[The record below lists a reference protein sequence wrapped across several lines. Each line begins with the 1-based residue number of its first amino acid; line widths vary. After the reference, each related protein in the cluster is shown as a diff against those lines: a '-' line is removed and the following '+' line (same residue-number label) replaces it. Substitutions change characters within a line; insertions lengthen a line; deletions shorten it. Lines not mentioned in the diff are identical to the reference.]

1 MQYLSR
7 RAGAAAAVWR
17 SIKQF
22 STMATPVPDTPANSS
37 SNNSTSGR
45 SPRPDRDAFLRRLE
59 ERQRQRQIQQE
70 DNDGGNGGPPGAETG
85 GTPEVPGGGDGTA
98 AAAGVGADSRGSD
111 QKRPAPSTPAG
122 AAAVAVAA
130 STHTS
135 TSARRRSGI
144 PPMRASSSSS
154 VSPSMQ
160 HAKERYEAL
169 RRGKDSVDLPS
180 SAKAEGNGTNSPAR
194 KGPEEDGT
202 EKKMATEAD
211 TSMSTP
217 ATVQSEAAA
226 ASTAASVT
234 AASTS
239 AVQEVSS
246 VVDRNEAR
254 TVESMETD
262 ADGST
267 PLILSYLSECGI
279 SLTADL
285 GIFVPADTATGPA
298 GPQFTQRLE
307 EAFDPASLRTL
318 LDMSQKRKGDHTVLV
333 GEDESGD
340 GKENSLAGAN
350 TYLERVREQFADRPA
365 VYDEFV
371 ALMLDLDNDKIDIH
385 TVTRKVVTLFR
396 GHDDLIVSFNEHLP
410 EGCSIELTGTDLN
423 NGERSD
429 AAAAAAAASR
439 DLLAEKSFEEE
450 RWEHYKRARSTTN
463 AAVNESASEAGQQ
476 GGSGS
481 GSSVGAGDDTSTVPP
496 LREIRGGAPSASTST
511 VTGPN
516 ATTLSYSP
524 RISDLTMPPS
534 LATNGIGTGANSV
547 SNGGGADTIRTDATV
562 AGEVGGASAAVEEQ
576 EAEFDL
582 SSLEPW
588 QRALF
593 RRIDEQTRLV
603 RQIEG
608 RVDALAETIRIQ
620 QQQQQQTFRHQHPAF
635 GQQPPFQQPEA
646 AATRLMEIPQ
656 NRDEAVQMLRNIPPP
671 PGGNAP
677 GLAQQDGAVQQ
688 QGQPLPNQPQQQQF
702 FFLSILELLVEGLI
716 TILTAPYAVGL
727 HITSVLS
734 TLRPVRLLRHLYRE
748 ADRRGVLRRFDLSLL
763 FKFVFVSAILA
774 GRAGGAGRRRGGN
787 RAGGG
792 AELLSL
798 AELWDRH
805 RLSILIGG
813 TVLGLLYQTGFV
825 NLVWDVIVK
834 EDAIGMIWRDEDIR
848 DEEGAGAVVE
858 AADNAE
864 NNDNAAARGD
874 VDAAA
879 DAADRNGARINQ
891 DANQANNAANG
902 GGGNAGAAAAR
913 QPARRAPPPRPAPPQ
928 QPGFFGGGIE
938 PVPAN
943 GGFSALGFVVDI
955 VYIIGSLFLSLLP
968 AWHPEPI
975 RRPPPGEPQ
984 QRANA
989 DGDNGDGDA
998 NIDGGDDNDN
1008 DDAMN
1013 GDDNDDPVQG
1023 NE

>member
-1 MQYLSR
+1 MD
-7 RAGAAAAVWR
+7 
-17 SIKQF
+17 
-22 STMATPVPDTPANSS
+22 TPVPDTPANSS
-37 SNNSTSGR
+37 IGNSTQGR

-59 ERQRQRQIQQE
+59 ERQRQRQMQQE
-70 DNDGGNGGPPGAETG
+70 DNDEGKGGLPDAEA

-98 AAAGVGADSRGSD
+98 NADAAGVGADGRKGD
-111 QKRPAPSTPAG
+111 QERPAPSTPAG
-122 AAAVAVAA
+122 EATVAVAA
-130 STHTS
+130 STP

-144 PPMRASSSSS
+144 PPPRASSASPGSS
-154 VSPSMQ
+154 VPPSMK
-160 HAKERYEAL
+160 HAKERYEVL
-169 RRGKDSVDLPS
+169 RQGKDTEDLPS
-180 SAKAEGNGTNSPAR
+180 STKAAGNGTNSPAK
-194 KGPEEDGT
+194 KGSEEDGT
-202 EKKMATEAD
+202 EKKIATEAD
-211 TSMSTP
+211 ASVP
-217 ATVQSEAAA
+217 A
-226 ASTAASVT
+226 ASTL
-234 AASTS
+234 
-239 AVQEVSS
+239 AVQVGSS

-254 TVESMETD
+254 RVESMETD
-262 ADGST
+262 ADAST

-285 GIFVPADTATGPA
+285 GIFVPANTASGPA

-307 EAFDPASLRTL
+307 EAFDPASFQAL
-318 LDMSQKRKGDHTVLV
+318 LDMSRKRKGDHIVLAS
-333 GEDESGD
+333 EDETGD
-340 GKENSLAGAN
+340 GIENSLAGAN
-350 TYLERVREQFADRPA
+350 TYLERVKEQFADRPA
-365 VYDEFV
+365 VYDEFT
-371 ALMLDLDNDKIDIH
+371 ALMLDFENDKVDIQ
-385 TVTRKVVTLFR
+385 TVASKVVTLFR
-396 GHDDLIVSFNEHLP
+396 GHDDLIMSFNEHLP
-410 EGCSIELTGTDLN
+410 RGCRIELTGTDLN
-423 NGERSD
+423 DGERSD
-429 AAAAAAAASR
+429 AVAAASAASR

-450 RWEHYKRARSTTN
+450 RWEHYKRARSSATN
-463 AAVNESASEAGQQ
+463 AAVNSSASEASMQC
-476 GGSGS
+476 GSG
-481 GSSVGAGDDTSTVPP
+481 VGAGDDTSTVPP
-496 LREIRGGAPSASTST
+496 LREIRGGGPST

-516 ATTLSYSP
+516 ATTPSYSR
-524 RISDLTMPPS
+524 RISDLTMPPA
-534 LATNGIGTGANSV
+534 LATSGIRTGANSV
-547 SNGGGADTIRTDATV
+547 SNVGGADTVRTDATV
-562 AGEVGGASAAVEEQ
+562 AGEVDGASAAAKEE
-576 EAEFDL
+576 EEEVDM
-582 SSLEPW
+582 STLEPW

-593 RRIDEQTRLV
+593 RRMDEQTRLV

-620 QQQQQQTFRHQHPAF
+620 QQQQSFGHQHQLF
-635 GQQPPFQQPEA
+635 GQQPSFQQPEA
-646 AATRLMEIPQ
+646 TIATRMMEIPQ

-677 GLAQQDGAVQQ
+677 GFAQQGGAIQQ
-688 QGQPLPNQPQQQQF
+688 EGRPLPNQPQQQQF
-702 FFLSILELLVEGLI
+702 FFLSLLELLVEGLI

-727 HITSVLS
+727 HITSMLI

-774 GRAGGAGRRRGGN
+774 GRTGGAGRRRGGN

-813 TVLGLLYQTGFV
+813 TVLALLYQTGFV

-848 DEEGAGAVVE
+848 NEEEAGPVVE

-864 NNDNAAARGD
+864 NDNAAARGG
-874 VDAAA
+874 VDAA
-879 DAADRNGARINQ
+879 DAAEGNGARINQ

-902 GGGNAGAAAAR
+902 GGGNAGAAAAAAR
-913 QPARRAPPPRPAPPQ
+913 QPARRAPQPRPAPPQ

-984 QRANA
+984 QGANA
-989 DGDNGDGDA
+989 AGDNGDGDA
-998 NIDGGDDNDN
+998 NIDDGGGD

-1013 GDDNDDPVQG
+1013 GDDNEVPVQG